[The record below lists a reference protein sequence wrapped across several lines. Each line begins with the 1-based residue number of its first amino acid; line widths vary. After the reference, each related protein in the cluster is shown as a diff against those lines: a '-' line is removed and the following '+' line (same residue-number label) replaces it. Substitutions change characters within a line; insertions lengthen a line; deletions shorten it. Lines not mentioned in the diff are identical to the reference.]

1 MFPRMI
7 DRVTALAGRIGD
19 ELFYLRV
26 CYQAG
31 LIQLDPPRRTVEVA
45 RTIRRQGLMGGGIS
59 VAALR
64 HGDRVAVIDERGS
77 LTYSELD
84 VRSNALANALIARGL
99 KAGDGV
105 AILARNHRGFL
116 EATCGC
122 AKAGARLIFLN
133 TDFAGP
139 QIREVAERE
148 GGKMLICDDEYLPF
162 LEGFEPPL
170 GRLRAWTDDQEAGD
184 DTLDGLMASG
194 DTTPPPKP
202 EQSASIVI
210 LTSGTTGS
218 PKGAPREE
226 TRSLAGPGALLSK
239 APFQAGET
247 TMIATPLFHSL
258 GFAHAIAGIALG
270 STLVLRRKFNPELV
284 LDDVARTK
292 STALIV
298 VPIMLRRI
306 LDLGKEKIDEFDLS
320 ALRIV
325 FVSGSQLGG
334 ELARRGLDALGPVIY
349 NLYGSTEVAYA
360 TIATPEDL
368 LAAPECVGSPP
379 RGTRVRIVDDNGN
392 DVPTGTTGRIF
403 VGNVMSFTGYTSGEH
418 KELLADGLM
427 SSGDVGHFD
436 ENGRLFID
444 GRDDDMIVSGG
455 ENVFPQEIE
464 ELLDRHEAV
473 REAAVVGVD
482 DDAWGKRLAAHIVV
496 HDGHTLSEDDVRAF
510 VKEHLA
516 RFKVPRDVIFHDELP
531 RNPTGKI
538 LKRELRKRTPA

>member
-1 MFPRMI
+1 MI
-7 DRVTALAGRIGD
+7 DRVTALAARVGD
-19 ELFYLRV
+19 ELYYLRV
-26 CYQAG
+26 CAKAG
-31 LIQLDPPRRTVEVA
+31 LLQLDPPRTTVAVA
-45 RTIRRQGLMGGGIS
+45 RAIRRHGVLAGGIA
-59 VAALR
+59 VGAAR
-64 HGDRVAVIDERGS
+64 HGDRVAVIDERGEQ
-77 LTYSELD
+77 TYAELD
-84 VRSNALANALIARGL
+84 ARSNAVANALLARGL

-116 EATCGC
+116 EATFGC
-122 AKAGARLIFLN
+122 AKVGARMIFLN

-139 QIREVAERE
+139 QIREVADRE
-148 GGKMLICDDEYLPF
+148 GAKMLICDDEYVRF

-170 GRLRAWTDDQEAGD
+170 GRLRAWTDDDAAGE
-184 DTLDGLMASG
+184 DTLDGLIA
-194 DTTPPPKP
+194 TTSDEAPPKP
-202 EQSASIVI
+202 EQSPSIVI

-226 TRSLAGPGALLSK
+226 VRSLSGPGALLSK

-247 TMIATPLFHSL
+247 TVIAPPLFHSL

-270 STLVLRRKFNPELV
+270 STIVIRRKFKPELV
-284 LDDVARTK
+284 LEDIERHRA
-292 STALIV
+292 SALIV

-306 LDLGKEKIDEFDLS
+306 LDLGKEKIDAHDHS
-320 ALRIV
+320 SLRIV

-334 ELARRGLDALGPVIY
+334 ELAKRGLDLLGPVIY

-368 LAAPECVGSPP
+368 QAAPECVGRPP
-379 RGTRVRIVDDNGN
+379 RGTKIRIVDEHGN
-392 DVPTGTTGRIF
+392 DVPRGETGRIF
-403 VGNVMSFTGYTSGEH
+403 VGNIMSFTGYTSGEH

-436 ENGRLFID
+436 EGGRLFVD

-464 ELLDRHEAV
+464 ELLDRHDAIKEV
-473 REAAVVGVD
+473 AVVGVD
-482 DDAWGKRLAAHIVV
+482 DESWGKRLAAHIVV
-496 HDGHTLSEDDVRAF
+496 HDGQELSEDDVRGF

-538 LKRELRKRTPA
+538 LKRKLASAEPAPPR